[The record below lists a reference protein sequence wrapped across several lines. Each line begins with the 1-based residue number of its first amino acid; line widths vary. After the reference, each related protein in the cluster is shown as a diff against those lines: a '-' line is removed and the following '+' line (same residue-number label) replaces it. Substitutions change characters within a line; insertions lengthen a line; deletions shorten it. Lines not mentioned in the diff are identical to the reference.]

1 MRFPRA
7 IRLDTSDPHVYEV
20 AAEPGEWA
28 VPAAFAFANTDQET
42 LTGKARQA
50 FSHGFLGTASFGW
63 TTLVEVAEIDQ
74 AGYEEVVRRLA
85 DHFVACYG
93 APDREAA
100 LPAAREEAAFA
111 AGLCDQKV
119 HALLA
124 VEREFGENGVV
135 ERFKVIRPPKD
146 GRLARSWT
154 VVEDDAPG

>member
-7 IRLDTSDPHVYEV
+7 VRLDTSDPHVYEV
-20 AAEPGEWA
+20 AAEPGE
-28 VPAAFAFANTDQET
+28 
-42 LTGKARQA
+42 
-50 FSHGFLGTASFGW
+50 
-63 TTLVEVAEIDQ
+63 IDQ
-74 AGYEEVVRRLA
+74 ARYEEVVRRLA

-119 HALLA
+119 QALRA
-124 VEREFGENGVV
+124 VQREFGENGVV
-135 ERFKVIRPPKD
+135 DWFKVIRPPKD